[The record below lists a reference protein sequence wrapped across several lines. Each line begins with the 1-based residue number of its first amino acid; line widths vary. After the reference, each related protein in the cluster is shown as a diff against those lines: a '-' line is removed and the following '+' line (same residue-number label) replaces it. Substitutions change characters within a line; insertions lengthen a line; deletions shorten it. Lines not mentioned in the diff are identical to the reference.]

1 MNREELSVYCLLV
14 KRGKPAAVIPLQER
28 YLEEAMKIVE
38 STEGLLTHADRLS
51 EGWISFWVYQY
62 PHILEVIKNAPQAP
76 KTAYDHWLL
85 GKLFGY
91 DERTIQEVIK
101 TSLI

>member
-1 MNREELSVYCLLV
+1 MNREELMVYCQLV

-28 YLEEAMKIVE
+28 HLEEALEIVE
-38 STEGLLTHADRLS
+38 STEGLSTYTDRLS

-62 PHILEVIKNAPQAP
+62 PHILEVIRNAPQAP

-91 DERTIQEVIK
+91 DEMSIQEFIK
-101 TSLI
+101 TNLI